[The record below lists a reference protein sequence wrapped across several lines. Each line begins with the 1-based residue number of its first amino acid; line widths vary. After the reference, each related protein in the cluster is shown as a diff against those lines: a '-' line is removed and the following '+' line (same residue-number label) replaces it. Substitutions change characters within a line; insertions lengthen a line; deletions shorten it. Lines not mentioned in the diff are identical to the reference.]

1 MTEADKLFALIASAM
16 LAALFVHC
24 YADLAEAHVRKII
37 MVKAAGD
44 GMPTD

>member
-16 LAALFVHC
+16 LAALFVYH
-24 YADLAEAHVRKII
+24 YADLPQAHVRKI